1 MFMGNLVDT
10 FVLAPKSTW
19 IEALDCIDNEN
30 LNLILRAV
38 PQKYRMMLRA
48 LLVRYGTLDAI
59 MENRDHVHA
68 IRVFEAAEPFE
79 TDEIK
84 FTDRNRGECLQQ
96 CIRKTFYDT
105 LMIVEDDYNP
115 DKYNYFICL
124 RSNQVINEYKYANIP
139 AAYPAAVLVRYKTA
153 RPHNIVIH
161 SSRV

>member
-1 MFMGNLVDT
+1 MGNLVDT
-10 FVLAPKSTW
+10 FVLAPKSAW
-19 IEALDCIDNEN
+19 IEALDCPDNEN

-84 FTDRNRGECLQQ
+84 FTDRSRGECLQQ
-96 CIRKTFYDT
+96 VIRKTFYDT
-105 LMIVEDDYNP
+105 LMIVEEDCNP
-115 DKYNYFICL
+115 DKYNFFICL
-124 RSNQVINEYKYANIP
+124 RSNQVISERIYEHGPVPHPAFAPARQANLSP
-139 AAYPAAVLVRYKTA
+139 AHITIL
-153 RPHNIVIH
+153 

>member
-1 MFMGNLVDT
+1 MGNLVDT
-10 FVLAPKSTW
+10 FVLAPKSNW
-19 IEALDCIDNEN
+19 IEALDCIDDEN

-68 IRVFEAAEPFE
+68 LRVFEAAEPFE

-96 CIRKTFYDT
+96 IIRKTFYDT
-105 LMIVEDDYNP
+105 LMIVEDDNNP

-124 RSNQVINEYKYANIP
+124 RSNQVISVQLYEHGPVPHPAFAPARQDNIGP
-139 AAYPAAVLVRYKTA
+139 GKLIILA
-153 RPHNIVIH
+153 
-161 SSRV
+161 SRV